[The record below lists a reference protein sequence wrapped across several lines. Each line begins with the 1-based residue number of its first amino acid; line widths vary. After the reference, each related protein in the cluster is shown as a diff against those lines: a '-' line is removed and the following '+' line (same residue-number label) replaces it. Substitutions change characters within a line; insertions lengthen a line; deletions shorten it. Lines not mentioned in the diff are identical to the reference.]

1 MTRPG
6 SPQVRSLSTEGA
18 SPRERLE
25 QMQVRAADAP
35 LVMVT
40 AYDALSARIAD
51 DAGVDLILVGDS
63 AATTILGYQNTRD
76 VELSEML
83 MLTRAAR
90 RGTRS
95 ALLVGDLP
103 FGTYEDSDAQAVETA
118 QAFMAVGCDFVKL
131 EGAGVMCDRVRAIV
145 AAGMPVVGHVGL
157 LPQSAETPAD
167 LRTRGRSADEAMRI
181 LHDARA
187 LEAAGVSLL
196 VVEAVPAPVGAAI
209 ASHINVPVI
218 GIGAGRNVGGQVLVY
233 TDLLGLGSGHLPRFV
248 RTYANARAV
257 WAQALLAYARDVRSG
272 AFPASVE
279 TYGMSDAEFAS
290 FRDALGAL
298 GS

>member
-1 MTRPG
+1 
-6 SPQVRSLSTEGA
+6 
-18 SPRERLE
+18 
-25 QMQVRAADAP
+25 
-35 LVMVT
+35 
-40 AYDALSARIAD
+40 
-51 DAGVDLILVGDS
+51 
-63 AATTILGYQNTRD
+63 
-76 VELSEML
+76 
-83 MLTRAAR
+83 
-90 RGTRS
+90 
-95 ALLVGDLP
+95 
-103 FGTYEDSDAQAVETA
+103 
-118 QAFMAVGCDFVKL
+118 
-131 EGAGVMCDRVRAIV
+131 
-145 AAGMPVVGHVGL
+145 
-157 LPQSAETPAD
+157 
-167 LRTRGRSADEAMRI
+167 MRI

>member
-6 SPQVRSLSTEGA
+6 SPQVRSFSTKGA

-103 FGTYEDSDAQAVETA
+103 FYTYEDSTA